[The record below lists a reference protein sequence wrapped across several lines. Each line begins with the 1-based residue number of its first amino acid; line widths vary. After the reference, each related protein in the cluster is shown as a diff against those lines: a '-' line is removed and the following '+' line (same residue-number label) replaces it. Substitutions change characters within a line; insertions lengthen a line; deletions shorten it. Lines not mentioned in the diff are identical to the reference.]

1 MFKKNTFWIGDVC
14 QEQGIARNRC
24 ASRTTVFLLNDLTEL
39 VNGQHPTTYIQKGA
53 HNGSHHIAEEPVCCD
68 GELPGGYAFL
78 SRDSAIHASMMA
90 LAAHSVDGG
99 DLFPTGMHD
108 AAVVGLHICVEL
120 GEGSEVNV
128 VKEGLSCLIHLV
140 KIKGLRKPVG
150 IRLKG

>member
-1 MFKKNTFWIGDVC
+1 MFQKNGFWIGDVC

-39 VNGQHPTTYIQKGA
+39 VNGQHPTAHIQKGA

-68 GELPGGYAFL
+68 GELPL
-78 SRDSAIHASMMA
+78 
-90 LAAHSVDGG
+90 DGG
-99 DLFPTGMHD
+99 NLFPTGMHD